1 MKTERNF
8 FEILEEISDITSEST
23 HTDDMSAGWE
33 SALEPMGLSQ
43 IIGTIPIYKTGYK
56 KYTSVKK
63 VSGPI
68 KQVRAPHAMNTE
80 QQLAFENLSIWAQA
94 LTNDFNR
101 IELKSCYR
109 SALLK
114 THPDQG
120 GCSESF
126 LLIKKSYEILK
137 SLAKS

>member
-8 FEILEEISDITSEST
+8 FEILEEISDTSAKNLCSEYI
-23 HTDDMSAGWE
+23 SAGWE
-33 SALEPMGLSQ
+33 SALEPLSLSQ

-56 KYTSVKK
+56 KYSSVKK
-63 VSGPI
+63 VISPT
-68 KQVRAPHAMNTE
+68 KQMRKPHDMNAD
-80 QQLAFENLSIWAQA
+80 QHLAFENLSMWAPT

-109 SALLK
+109 AALLK

-137 SLAKS
+137 SLVKS